1 VAGQAFH
8 KFEAHAF
15 DASLLTGTNAVSGL
29 SPSVRG
35 ASEYDEEADWPSV
48 SRMEGIRSVR
58 GILMAIALEAAA
70 AICLYCIW
78 RIWHLFR

>member
-35 ASEYDEEADWPSV
+35 ASEYDEETDWPSV
-48 SRMEGIRSVR
+48 SRAEGIRSVK
-58 GILMAIALEAAA
+58 GILMAIALETAAA
-70 AICLYCIW
+70 FCIYIAW
-78 RIWHLFR
+78 QVWHLLR